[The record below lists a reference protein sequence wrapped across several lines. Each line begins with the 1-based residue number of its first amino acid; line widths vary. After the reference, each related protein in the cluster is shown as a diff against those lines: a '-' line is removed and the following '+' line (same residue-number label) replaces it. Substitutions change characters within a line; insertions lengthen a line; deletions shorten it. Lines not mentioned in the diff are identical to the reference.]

1 MCLPDRPLRIEAR
14 VNPHLHM
21 PEKLHMPG
29 KREREKLGLRSIA
42 TFEAI
47 KGALVLAVG
56 FGVWRL
62 RHRDIDDVVDRI
74 VSFFH
79 LNPEGH
85 LSNIFSKAAEHLTE
99 KTLLL
104 VALGAL
110 VYSIIR
116 FAEAYGL
123 WHARP
128 WAEWFALISG
138 TIYVPFEI
146 HALMHHPNPIKWA
159 ILLINI
165 GIILY
170 MAKLRMEA
178 VRRRQLRLS
187 EGKE

>member
-1 MCLPDRPLRIEAR
+1 M
-14 VNPHLHM
+14 NPHLDMPEHLHM
-21 PEKLHMPG
+21 PDK
-29 KREREKLGLRSIA
+29 KEREKLGLRTVSV
-42 TFEAI
+42 FEAV
-47 KGALVLAVG
+47 KGVLVLAVG

-62 RHRDIDDVVDRI
+62 RHRDLDDFVDRV
-74 VSFFH
+74 VSFLH

-85 LSNIFSKAAEHLTE
+85 LSNIFFKAAGHLTE
-99 KTLLL
+99 KNLVL
-104 VALGAL
+104 VAIGAL

-123 WHARP
+123 WRARA

-146 HALMHHPNPIKWA
+146 HALMHHPNAIKWA

-165 GIILY
+165 GIVLY

-178 VRRRQLRLS
+178 VRRRQRR
-187 EGKE
+187 EGLVGAVKESFKQ